1 VAAAKVAKEK
11 RGVTKDEIT
20 GILSPKDERKLEQS

>member
-1 VAAAKVAKEK
+1 VAAAQVAKEK
-11 RGVTKDEIT
+11 HAMTKDEII